1 MIDREQPNNDAV
13 DKIVKQYVERE
24 IGSVDATG
32 LVARVRATHQQGNAS
47 NDRLPHRRT
56 TLKPPL
62 ARRSLAFTWVAMTT
76 VATMLAFAGG
86 RYLGP
91 RSANAAVVLR
101 SVQFEHARAV
111 DHCYRVQYA
120 PDPRYWDGKNQLE
133 GPSTSTLWTRG
144 DRFWSDC
151 TMGSLQL
158 KLGREANGIFWV
170 SPSSSKGIRFTNDA
184 TDLPEAVAVIC
195 AVNSMSVP
203 RLMEEVLA
211 DFDLHADPSA
221 QHADG
226 AKTLVWARL
235 KPGRSHPLLSDALL
249 EINPET
255 NVLNRLVLWTTRDGH
270 PGGTVTYTLLE
281 SSEIGDD
288 RYRLESHLDVDA
300 EIEVHT
306 LRVSKVEDHFGE

>member
-1 MIDREQPNNDAV
+1 MSDREQPNNDAV
-13 DKIVKQYVERE
+13 DKIVRQYVERE

-32 LVARVRATHQQGNAS
+32 LVARIRETRQQENAS
-47 NDRLPHRRT
+47 DDRLPHRHS
-56 TLKPPL
+56 TLKPQL
-62 ARRSLAFTWVAMTT
+62 ARRSRSLTWVAMATA
-76 VATMLAFAGG
+76 ATMLAFVGG

-91 RSANAAVVLR
+91 HSANAAVVLR
-101 SVQFEHARAV
+101 SVQSEHARAV

-120 PDPRYWDGKNQLE
+120 PDPRHWDGKNKLE

-151 TMGSLQL
+151 MMGSLHL

-170 SPSSSKGIRFTNDA
+170 SSSSSKGIQFTNDA
-184 TDLPEAVAVIC
+184 ADLPKAVAMIC

-203 RLMEEVLA
+203 RLVEEVLA
-211 DFDLHADPSA
+211 DFELHADPSA
-221 QHADG
+221 KDAGG

-249 EINPET
+249 EIDPKT
-255 NVLNRLVLWTTRDGH
+255 NVLHRLVLWTTRDGH
-270 PGGTVTYTLLE
+270 PNGTVTYTLLE
-281 SSEIGDD
+281 SSELSDD

-306 LRVSKVEDHFGE
+306 LPGAEGEDHFGE